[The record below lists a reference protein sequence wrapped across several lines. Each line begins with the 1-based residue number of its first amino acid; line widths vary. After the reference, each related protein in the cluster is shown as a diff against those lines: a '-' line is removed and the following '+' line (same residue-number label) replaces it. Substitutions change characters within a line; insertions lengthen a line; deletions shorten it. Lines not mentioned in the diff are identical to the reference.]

1 MDLREILQLFKEGKI
16 SVDDVLSVIEN
27 DNKINKEKGYE
38 DLGYAKID
46 YHREKRRG
54 FPEVVFCERKSP
66 EQVVEII
73 DVLVKHH
80 KNVLATRANEEI
92 YRKIKEKF
100 EDARYNS
107 IARVISIERAPLPKV
122 GKILVVSAGTSDLPI
137 VEEVKESALIMG
149 NNVETLV
156 DVGVAGIHRLFN
168 NLDKFEKARVIVV
181 VAGMDGALPSVVA
194 GLVDKPVI
202 AVPTSVGYGANF
214 NGLAPLL
221 TMLNNCSGGIGVVNI
236 DNGFGAAHLASLI
249 NRMGPLE
256 DEKTS

>member
-1 MDLREILQLFKEGKI
+1 MDLRELLKRFKEGKVTI
-16 SVDDVLSVIEN
+16 DEILSA
-27 DNKINKEKGYE
+27 INGTGKGYE
-38 DLGYAKID
+38 DLEYAKID

-54 FPEVVFCERKSP
+54 FPEVVFCQGKTS

-73 DVLVKHH
+73 GVLTKYH
-80 KNVLATRANEEI
+80 KNILATRAGEEI
-92 YRKIKEKF
+92 YKKVKENF
-100 EDARYNS
+100 EDARYNPV
-107 IARVISIERAPLPKV
+107 ARVITIEREPLPKV
-122 GKILVVSAGTSDLPI
+122 GKILVISAGTSDLPV
-137 VEEVKESALIMG
+137 VEEVKESASIMG

-156 DVGVAGIHRLFN
+156 DVGVAGIHRLFYN
-168 NLDKFEKARVIVV
+168 IDKLESARVIVV

-194 GLVDKPVI
+194 GLVNKPVI

-249 NRMGPLE
+249 NKMGSNKE
-256 DEKTS
+256 